1 MNKHQEVLNLIEEL
15 QKLGTLSRIV
25 AYGPIDT
32 LKFGLSR
39 FFNSEVFEYFNDYL
53 EELDKTILFFNSTD
67 YRVNIDRYTLGEL
80 FNVTKDNTSTAEEFF
95 IKFFETIN
103 LVTSEIIKAGID
115 EIYDNS
121 NEDVLYGVNSLRT
134 ITKIDYQSEHF
145 DYITNIIT
153 KYYIVIANKPFNII
167 SLFSYLKRFRL
178 DTNFISSRV
187 KELEKEIINYIK
199 TKQSISNK
207 AVYSVFKQSE

>member
-80 FNVTKDNTSTAEEFF
+80 FNITKDNTSTAEEFF